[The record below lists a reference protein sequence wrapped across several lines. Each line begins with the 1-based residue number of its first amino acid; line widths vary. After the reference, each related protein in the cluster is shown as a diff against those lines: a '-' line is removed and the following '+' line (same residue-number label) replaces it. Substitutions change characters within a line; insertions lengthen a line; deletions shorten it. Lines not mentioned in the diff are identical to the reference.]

1 MQLTAVCISA
11 YGMVCISQPGGTTEP
26 TSPPQADLHCE
37 SGFGSSGPTGVFTL
51 RFFLPFCDS

>member
-37 SGFGSSGPTGVFTL
+37 SGFGSSGPDWGFHAKIFPSIL
-51 RFFLPFCDS
+51 